1 MAHLLRQLLHGIS
14 VGIFS
19 LGLEGEKPGSYGPF
33 IVRVLLALQAM
44 IDAGRELGEGAVTLS
59 FGIYGV
65 SDASCVDLLTY
76 HRKDIGEVAA
86 LQGWS
91 ELVPIDSVAAVVDSV
106 QQGYSLPC
114 IVLLRI
120 LHRPAGEGAAATM
133 STLAMGDF
141 GPITGGSPLE
151 KSFAQL
157 SRPRLLPPSLSSRHG
172 SFFRPGPPSPFSG
185 VPC

>member
-1 MAHLLRQLLHGIS
+1 MGHLLKQLLHGIS

-19 LGLEGEKPGSYGPF
+19 LGLEGEKPGTYGPF
-33 IVRVLLALQAM
+33 MVKVLLALQAM
-44 IDAGRELGEGAVTLS
+44 IEEGQAGSEGTVSLS

-76 HRKDIGEVAA
+76 HRKDLCEVAE

-91 ELVPIDSVAAVVDSV
+91 ELVPIDGVSAVVDSV

-114 IVLLRI
+114 IVLLRL
-120 LHRPAGEGAAATM
+120 LHRPAAEGAPATM
-133 STLAMGDF
+133 STLALGDF
-141 GPITGGSPLE
+141 GPITGGSSLE

-157 SRPRLLPPSLSSRHG
+157 SMQAIDASLSPLLLILSLLIL
-172 SFFRPGPPSPFSG
+172 SLL
-185 VPC
+185 